1 MLKLNFDGSALG
13 NLGKVGVGGVIREED
28 GIILSYSGPAGFCS
42 INKAEL
48 LALNVGLREASRM
61 NPQRLLVTGDSASVL
76 QWALNPSTAP
86 WYLADLSEEM
96 AQMSTALNI
105 SFSHIR
111 RSANAEADRL
121 AKEGVHKP
129 SLIIS
134 IC

>member
-13 NLGKVGVGGVIREED
+13 NPGKAGVGGVIRDKD
-28 GIILSYSGPAGFCS
+28 GIFLSYSGPVGVFS

-48 LALNVGLREASRM
+48 LALNVDLREASRM
-61 NPQRLLVTGDSASVL
+61 NPQRLLVEGDSACVI
-76 QWALNPSTAP
+76 QWTLNPSTAP

-105 SFSHIR
+105 SSHIR

-121 AKEGVHKP
+121 AKGVHKP
-129 SLIIS
+129 SLIVS